1 MYLGH
6 GKSIAWVS
14 VVCSRGCE
22 MSGEGGEGGEKNAT
36 TRFFLGGGASQ
47 RCIEIPDEDLVTGRL
62 EGKKKEKKD
71 TLHFF

>member
-1 MYLGH
+1 
-6 GKSIAWVS
+6 
-14 VVCSRGCE
+14 

-36 TRFFLGGGASQ
+36 TRFFFGGGASQ